1 MFKKIINKIIMGTK
15 CYMLLKERCNALEK
29 ENNDIRE
36 KTKIQLCEKIEILKD
51 KDAYIDYLLKALSQ
65 NKTIARRIVRRVN
78 GLIKREDSV
87 QATKEVKA
95 LCNEI
100 IKGE

>member
-1 MFKKIINKIIMGTK
+1 MFKKLINKIIMGTK
-15 CYMLLKERCNALEK
+15 CYILLKERCNALEK
-29 ENNDIRE
+29 ENSDIRE
-36 KTKIQLCEKIEILKD
+36 KTKAQLCEKIEILKE
-51 KDAYIDYLLKALSQ
+51 KDGYVQKLLEMLSQ
-65 NKTIARRIVRRVN
+65 DKTIARRIVRRVN

-87 QATKEVKA
+87 QATKEIKA

>member
-1 MFKKIINKIIMGTK
+1 MFKKIINKIIMGTR
-15 CYMLLKERCNALEK
+15 CYILLKERCNALETELVAIK
-29 ENNDIRE
+29 E
-36 KTKIQLCEKIEILKD
+36 TSKIQLCEQIERLKD
-51 KDAYIDYLLKALSQ
+51 KDFYIQHLLEMLSQ
-65 NKTIARRIVRRVN
+65 DKTIARRIVRKVN

-87 QATKEVKA
+87 QATKEIKV

>member
-1 MFKKIINKIIMGTK
+1 MFKKLINKIIMGTK
-15 CYMLLKERCNALEK
+15 CYLALKQAFADLKHDNACLED
-29 ENNDIRE
+29 ELSQ
-36 KTKIQLCEKIEILKD
+36 TKISLDVARECLK
-51 KDAYIDYLLKALSQ
+51 S
-65 NKTIARRIVRRVN
+65 NKTTARRIIRIVN

-87 QATKEVKA
+87 QATKEIKA

>member
-1 MFKKIINKIIMGTK
+1 M
-15 CYMLLKERCNALEK
+15 
-29 ENNDIRE
+29 
-36 KTKIQLCEKIEILKD
+36 
-51 KDAYIDYLLKALSQ
+51 LSQ
-65 NKTIARRIVRRVN
+65 DKTIARRIVRKVN

-87 QATKEVKA
+87 QATKEIKA

>member
-1 MFKKIINKIIMGTK
+1 MFKKIINKVIMGTK
-15 CYMLLKERCNALEK
+15 CYILLKERCSALEK

-36 KTKIQLCEKIEILKD
+36 KTKAQLCEKIEFLKE
-51 KDAYIDYLLKALSQ
+51 KDAYVQKLLEMLSQ
-65 NKTIARRIVRRVN
+65 DKTIARRIVRKVN

-87 QATKEVKA
+87 QATKEIKA

>member
-1 MFKKIINKIIMGTK
+1 MFKKLINKIIMGTK
-15 CYMLLKERCNALEK
+15 CYILLKERCNVLEK
-29 ENNDIRE
+29 ENIVIRE
-36 KTKIQLCEKIEILKD
+36 NTNEFLENKNVYIQQ
-51 KDAYIDYLLKALSQ
+51 LLDMLSQ
-65 NKTIARRIVRRVN
+65 DKTIARRIVRKVN

-87 QATKEVKA
+87 QVTKEIKA